1 MVAPEPTI
9 QLMMSGRERLALWL
23 DRSKLNQ
30 REAAVLLGMHFTHL
44 NQILSGRRTPGLANA
59 VTIERATGI
68 PAEAWLASEVGDGA
82 DAVSEEVGNSVEGK
96 A

>member
-1 MVAPEPTI
+1 MN
-9 QLMMSGRERLALWL
+9 GRERLAQWL

-30 REAAVLLGMHFTHL
+30 REAAVLFGIHYTHL
-44 NQILSGRRTPGLANA
+44 NQILSGRRTPGLENA

-68 PAEAWLASEVGDGA
+68 PVEVWLASEVGDEA
-82 DAVSEEVGNSVEGK
+82 DTVSDASGNAVEGK

>member
-1 MVAPEPTI
+1 
-9 QLMMSGRERLALWL
+9 MSGRERLAQWL
-23 DRSKLNQ
+23 ERSKLNQ
-30 REAAVLLGMHFTHL
+30 REAAVLLGMHFTHF

-68 PAEAWLASEVGDGA
+68 PAEAWLASEVGELADVVGA
-82 DAVSEEVGNSVEGK
+82 EDGNSVEGK